1 MELTSLELQP
11 TLSTSRRKARE
22 AYLIDRG
29 KTLSLDQTVW
39 TEGMNIELFLFIL
52 GMGPGEQAPS
62 LFLSQTETSRAW
74 EKYFFSSWPS
84 LFSQSPGKYGPF
96 TNLIIWICHF
106 AQTIDNRKTFFY
118 YQWHGNSPL

>member
-62 LFLSQTETSRAW
+62 LFLTKLKPAEPEKNFFFQADPPFSRRVQVNMDLLLTW
-74 EKYFFSSWPS
+74 
-84 LFSQSPGKYGPF
+84 
-96 TNLIIWICHF
+96 
-106 AQTIDNRKTFFY
+106 
-118 YQWHGNSPL
+118 